1 MNAHSLL
8 VQALVYLAAGV
19 ISVPI
24 AKRLGLGSVLGYLIA
39 GVVVGPFLLNLVGE
53 PGEVQRFAEFGV
65 VILLFLI
72 GLEVRPALLWKLRTT
87 IFGLGLAQ
95 LLGAAA
101 LVAAASLALGL
112 DWRAGVAVGLILA
125 MSSTAIVLQ
134 SLEEKGMRQGPVG
147 QASFGV
153 LLFQD
158 LAVIPL
164 FALLPL
170 LTPAGAPAA
179 APPAAH
185 AANLL
190 AALPGWEQAAAQL
203 AGIVAVIVAGRY
215 LTRPMFRFI
224 AAARLREIFTAS
236 ALLLVVAVAALMEL
250 VGLSPAL
257 GAFLAGVVLAESEF
271 RRELETDIE
280 PFRGLLLGLFFI
292 TVGAGLDL
300 GLVARHPLAI
310 AGLVV
315 GLMSLKTLAMYGA
328 GRLFGHPHRTAMSTA
343 VALAQGGEFAFVL
356 LTFGLGARVMDAD
369 LAHLLTAVVAVSM
382 ALTPLVSAAY
392 DRLVL
397 SRPQAHAEPERL
409 AFDEGDP
416 DVIVAGFGRFGQIAA
431 RLLMANNFKVVLLDS
446 SIEQIDLIRRFG
458 WRVHYGDASR
468 IDLLRTAGA
477 AKARLLLVAIDDR
490 DKAVEMV
497 ASAREAFPNL
507 TIFARAFD
515 RRHAYELMKTP
526 GVSVERETLESAINF
541 GRRALLKLGL
551 TERRA
556 ARAAGLFREQDQAIF
571 TQLAPIAG
579 EEDRYVMAVR
589 DSRDT
594 TERVLRAEMARIA
607 GEEDLE
613 DAPQLVDPQAV
624 EPAEERV

>member
-8 VQALVYLAAGV
+8 AQALVYLAAGV

-39 GVVVGPFLLNLVGE
+39 GVLVGPFLLNLVGA
-53 PGEVQRFAEFGV
+53 PKEVQGFAEFGV

-72 GLEVRPALLWKLRTT
+72 GLEVRPALLWKLRTA

-95 LLGAAA
+95 LLGTAA
-101 LVAAASLALGL
+101 LVAGASLALGL
-112 DWRAGVAVGLILA
+112 EWRVGAAVGLILA

-134 SLEEKGMRQGPVG
+134 SLEEKGLRQGPVG
-147 QASFGV
+147 QASFSV

-170 LTPAGAPAA
+170 LAPVGI
-179 APPAAH
+179 APPPAQPV
-185 AANLL
+185 ANLL
-190 AALPGWEQAAAQL
+190 APLAGWAQALAQL
-203 AGIVAVIVAGRY
+203 AAVTAVVVGGRY
-215 LTRPMFRFI
+215 LTRPLFRFI

-292 TVGAGLDL
+292 TVGAGLDMALVVAHPLTIL
-300 GLVARHPLAI
+300 GLVL
-310 AGLVV
+310 
-315 GLMSLKTLAMYGA
+315 GLMVLKTLAMYVA
-328 GRLFGHPHRTAMSTA
+328 GRLFRHSHRTALSTA

-356 LTFGLGARVMDAD
+356 LGFVLGAQVMDAQ
-369 LAHLLTAVVAVSM
+369 LARLLTAVVAVSM
-382 ALTPLVSAAY
+382 AATPLVTAAY
-392 DRLVL
+392 DRFVL
-397 SRPQAHAEPERL
+397 SRREDLAEPERIP
-409 AFDEGDP
+409 FDEGDP

-431 RLLMANNFKVVLLDS
+431 RLLMANNFRVVLLDS
-446 SIEQIDLIRRFG
+446 SIEQIDIIRRFG
-458 WRVHYGDASR
+458 WPVHYGDASR
-468 IDLLRTAGA
+468 LDMLRSAGA
-477 AKARLLLVAIDDR
+477 DRAKLLLVAIDDK

-497 ASAREAFPNL
+497 EAARQAFPNL
-507 TIFARAFD
+507 AIFARAWD

-551 TERRA
+551 SERRA
-556 ARAAGLFREQDQAIF
+556 ARAASLFREQDEEIF
-571 TQLAPIAG
+571 KQLAPLAG
-579 EEDRYVMAVR
+579 EEDRYIMA
-589 DSRDT
+589 SRDGRET

-607 GEEDLE
+607 AEEDLE
-613 DAPQLVDPQAV
+613 DAPGLVAPEV
-624 EPAEERV
+624 ETAE